1 MDEQLQEDWLER
13 RLREE
18 TAYIDD
24 AGFTARVVQKLP
36 AARPRRSYRAAIL
49 IGITLL
55 ASVMAYFISDGGR
68 FLIVEAYR
76 LATLPV
82 GFVGLLAICA
92 SLALTAIAASAAW
105 NHARE
110 QR

>member
-1 MDEQLQEDWLER
+1 MDEQLQQDWLER

-18 TAYIDD
+18 MAYIDD

-49 IGITLL
+49 IGITLV
-55 ASVMAYFISDGGR
+55 ASVIAYFISDGGH

-76 LATLPV
+76 LATLPA
-82 GFVGLLAICA
+82 GFVGLLAICG
-92 SLALTAIAASAAW
+92 SLLLTAIAASAAW
-105 NHARE
+105 NNVRE